1 MGSVKFDVPAN
12 SRRRW
17 SPGQRHGPHGCRVP
31 TLTSFGGGHPVGFEG
46 TGDRLRPAEEVG
58 RPDGFVRLLGILCLG
73 LVVAGMFGQVALA
86 EIGGSCP
93 ARQVRIPRYLDNRP
107 ISKLKNF
114 AESTSRATLA
124 LGTNLSR
131 NTGDVLTLTSVG
143 ADPRIDMFMAA
154 VCFSISERRRKSPA
168 LGL

>member
-1 MGSVKFDVPAN
+1 MMILRFCCPQHVRHVISTAATTQTRPNFILHLRRFILLTIWARTSA
-12 SRRRW
+12 SRARRNW
-17 SPGQRHGPHGCRVP
+17 RIASGW
-31 TLTSFGGGHPVGFEG
+31 
-46 TGDRLRPAEEVG
+46 TGEV
-58 RPDGFVRLLGILCLG
+58 
-73 LVVAGMFGQVALA
+73 
-86 EIGGSCP
+86 
-93 ARQVRIPRYLDNRP
+93 PRYLDNRP